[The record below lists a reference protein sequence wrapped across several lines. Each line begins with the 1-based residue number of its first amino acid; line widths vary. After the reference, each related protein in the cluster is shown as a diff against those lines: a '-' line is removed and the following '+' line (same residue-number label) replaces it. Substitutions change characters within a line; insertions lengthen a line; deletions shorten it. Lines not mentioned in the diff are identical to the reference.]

1 MKYKDNILLIC
12 LLIISIISCSTDDED
27 TITSVPENDRTEQ
40 QVIDNDTLEHY
51 LNSHYYNAAEVN
63 ALANPTIA
71 DVVITKLLE
80 GETLP
85 TGAELLMPAVE
96 RKTTTYLDVE
106 YDYYILKIKQGEGAA
121 SPRFCDKVRVKYAGS
136 LMDGEEFEVK
146 SNPIDFDLASV
157 IPGWNRVFPEFKVGT
172 FMTNSDGTVSYDGH
186 GMGVMFLPSG
196 LGYYA
201 TYSTSIPTYSNLV
214 FKFELLQTETMDHDS
229 DNVPT
234 YMEVN
239 EAEYNLYDNDKDED
253 LIADFLD
260 IDDDGDGTATSDE
273 VRVEAYVADTRVE
286 LQAILDALV
295 LETNQLMSPIKQ
307 RSNRNDYTANVITL
321 VDSNNNGTPN
331 YLDNT
336 ESDRIE

>member
-1 MKYKDNILLIC
+1 MKYKDNLLLIC
-12 LLIISIISCSTDDED
+12 LLIISIISCTPDED

-40 QVIDNDTLEHY
+40 QVIDNDTLVHY

-63 ALANPTIA
+63 ALANPTIS
-71 DVVITKLLE
+71 DVVITELLE

-85 TGAELLMPAVE
+85 TGAALLMSDVE

-146 SNPIDFDLASV
+146 LNPIDFDLASV
-157 IPGWNRVFPEFKVGT
+157 IPGWNRVFPEFNVGT

-201 TYSTSIPTYSNLV
+201 TYSPSIPTYSNLV

-229 DNVPT
+229 DNIPT

-239 EAEYNLYDNDKDED
+239 EADYDLYGQDTDED

-273 VRVEAYVADTRVE
+273 VRVEAYIADTRVE

-295 LETNQLMSPIKQ
+295 LETNQLISPIKH
-307 RSNRNDYTANVITL
+307 RSNPNDYTANVITL
-321 VDSNNNGTPN
+321 VDSNDNEIFN
-331 YLDNT
+331 YLDDT